1 MVEGAALQLPPLTL
15 LAFNVAPLLVQDSN
29 RRELIV

>member
-1 MVEGAALQLPPLTL
+1 VVEGAVAKLPPLTL